1 MHVDRRKSDI
11 DVTEY
16 VAWHAER
23 ASANDQR
30 RSPVSISIP
39 QVKAPEMT
47 KTIRGPRG
55 PAGPTGE
62 RGQRRLR
69 SARPERSTR
78 HATKAMPTD
87 RATLLAEVNG
97 HIETF
102 TRTRRADETDELRS
116 SSRLMNFARR

>member
-1 MHVDRRKSDI
+1 LACGESFC
-11 DVTEY
+11 
-16 VAWHAER
+16 ER
-23 ASANDQR
+23 PATIACLDLDSAS
-30 RSPVSISIP
+30 
-39 QVKAPEMT
+39 KAPEMT

-78 HATKAMPTD
+78 HATKAIPTD